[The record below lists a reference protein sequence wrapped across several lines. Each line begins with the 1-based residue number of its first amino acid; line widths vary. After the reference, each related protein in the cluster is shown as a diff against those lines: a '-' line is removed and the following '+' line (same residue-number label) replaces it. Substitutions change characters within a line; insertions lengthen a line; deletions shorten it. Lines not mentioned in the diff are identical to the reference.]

1 MSRNCSQKNSPRRR
15 RGRRGLN
22 GLVEMSRLASVNI
35 HSPGDLGVP
44 AVQKL
49 SSLVVPRRGRVRGLR
64 FANVLLALAL
74 ALAVTSTAFADS
86 GASAVAGD
94 TGPLIDALR
103 TLAKVV
109 VDTLIAVAAILMV
122 VGVATGFVAG
132 QLMTTLGAPYGAST
146 AMMRVVTVVL
156 LAIGA
161 FLTTIIA
168 NTVIDAVAG
177 MVPATEIRVP
187 APGGGESGYL
197 EHLLPVA
204 HAWTESWL
212 AVGNPPV

>member
-1 MSRNCSQKNSPRRR
+1 MSKKYSGNNSPRRR

-22 GLVEMSRLASVNI
+22 GFAEMSQPAPENN
-35 HSPGDLGVP
+35 HSLGDLSVS
-44 AVQKL
+44 AVQKP
-49 SSLVVPRRGRVRGLR
+49 SSFMMSQRMHIRCLR

-74 ALAVTSTAFADS
+74 ALTMTSTAFADS
-86 GASAVAGD
+86 DVIAAPNDA
-94 TGPLIDALR
+94 TPLINALR

-146 AMMRVVTVVL
+146 AMTRVVTVVL

-187 APGGGESGYL
+187 TPGGGGEEGYL
-197 EHLLPVA
+197 RNLLPLA
-204 HAWTESWL
+204 KMWL
-212 AVGNPPV
+212 QLWFA

>member
-1 MSRNCSQKNSPRRR
+1 MSRNCSRKNSPRRR
-15 RGRRGLN
+15 RGRRGSN
-22 GLVEMSRLASVNI
+22 GLVEIPILTSVNNRF
-35 HSPGDLGVP
+35 PGDLNVP
-44 AVQKL
+44 AVQRLL
-49 SSLVVPRRGRVRGLR
+49 SVVVSRRGRVRCLR
-64 FANVLLALAL
+64 FANVLLTLAL
-74 ALAVTSTAFADS
+74 ALTVTSTVFADS
-86 GASAVAGD
+86 GVIAVPDD

-161 FLTTIIA
+161 FLTTVIA
-168 NTVIDAVAG
+168 NAVIDAVAG
-177 MVPATEIRVP
+177 MVPATDIRVP
-187 APGGGESGYL
+187 TPGAESGHL
-197 EHLLPVA
+197 EHLLPV
-204 HAWTESWL
+204 SWL
-212 AVGNPPV
+212 A

>member
-1 MSRNCSQKNSPRRR
+1 MSRNCSRKNSPRRR
-15 RGRRGLN
+15 RGRRGSN
-22 GLVEMSRLASVNI
+22 GLVKMPILAPVND
-35 HSPGDLGVP
+35 HFPGDLGVP
-44 AVQKL
+44 AVQRFL
-49 SSLVVPRRGRVRGLR
+49 SLVVSRRGRVRCLR
-64 FANVLLALAL
+64 FAHVLLTLAL

-86 GASAVAGD
+86 GGIAVPGD
-94 TGPLIDALR
+94 TGPLIEALR

-161 FLTTIIA
+161 FLTTVIA
-168 NTVIDAVAG
+168 NAVIDAVAG
-177 MVPATEIRVP
+177 MVPATDIRVP
-187 APGGGESGYL
+187 TPGGESGYL

-204 HAWTESWL
+204 RAWAQSWL
-212 AVGNPPV
+212 A

>member
-1 MSRNCSQKNSPRRR
+1 MSRNCSKKNSPRRR
-15 RGRRGLN
+15 RGRGGLN
-22 GLVEMSRLASVNI
+22 GLAEMPRLASGNN
-35 HSPGDLGVP
+35 HSLGDLSVS
-44 AVQKL
+44 AVRKL
-49 SSLVVPRRGRVRGLR
+49 SSLVIPRRGRVRCLR

-86 GASAVAGD
+86 GASAVPGD

-103 TLAKVV
+103 NLAKVV

-146 AMMRVVTVVL
+146 AMMRVVTVVM

-187 APGGGESGYL
+187 TPGGESGYL

-204 HAWTESWL
+204 HAWAQSWF
-212 AVGNPPV
+212 A

>member
-1 MSRNCSQKNSPRRR
+1 MSRNCTNKNSPRRR

-22 GLVEMSRLASVNI
+22 GLVEMPRLASVNNY
-35 HSPGDLGVP
+35 SLGGLSVP

-49 SSLVVPRRGRVRGLR
+49 LSLVIPRRGCVRCLR
-64 FANVLLALAL
+64 FANVLLTLAL
-74 ALAVTSTAFADS
+74 ALTVTSTAFADS
-86 GASAVAGD
+86 SVSAVPDD

-103 TLAKVV
+103 TLAKVI

-177 MVPATEIRVP
+177 MVPATEIRIP
-187 APGGGESGYL
+187 TPGGGESGYL

-204 HAWTESWL
+204 HAWAQFWL
-212 AVGNPPV
+212 A